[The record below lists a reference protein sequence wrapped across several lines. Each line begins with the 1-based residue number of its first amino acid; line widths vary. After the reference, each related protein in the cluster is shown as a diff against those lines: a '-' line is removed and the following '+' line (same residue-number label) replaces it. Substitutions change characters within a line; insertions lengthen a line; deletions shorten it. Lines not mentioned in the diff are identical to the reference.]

1 MFELDTVEDDSLT
14 RFLPRWYGPPDRPP
28 PPASAVPSLPPSLP
42 SALDEWYRLAARWS
56 LPICRDHVFR
66 AAGDLDLAAEL
77 VDFWSADDGSD
88 QYAYDAAHQVFEQG
102 VPTGIGLRRFLVYIA
117 VFEAVYAPIHGLV
130 HLDVPPDVLAEI
142 TGRLLPLA
150 DPLWQWPDPALRY
163 FADDDLLV
171 HAGAGR
177 LVVSARHRDALG
189 RFDGYGLDW
198 MWDSRVSLWCDQS
211 PVEGRVG
218 LAEPAHV
225 QARRRRWSIHP
236 PVGP

>member
-1 MFELDTVEDDSLT
+1 MFELDVVEDDSLA
-14 RFLPRWYGPPDRPP
+14 RFLLRWYGPPDRPVP
-28 PPASAVPSLPPSLP
+28 TRALPALPEPL
-42 SALDEWYRLAARWS
+42 AEWYRLTERWS

-66 AAGDLDLAAEL
+66 PVADLNLASDLVE
-77 VDFWSADDGSD
+77 FWSADDGSD
-88 QYAYDAAHQVFEQG
+88 RYAYDASDQVFEGG
-102 VPTGIGLRRFLVYIA
+102 VPTGLCLRRFLVYIA

-150 DPLWQWPDPALRY
+150 DPLWRWPDPALRY

-189 RFDGYGLDW
+189 RFDGYDLDW
-198 MWDSRVSLWCDQS
+198 IWDSR
-211 PVEGRVG
+211 
-218 LAEPAHV
+218 A
-225 QARRRRWSIHP
+225 
-236 PVGP
+236 